1 MCRWWRVS
9 CGSAHFV
16 TLLAATAIVSK
27 GTTRVVVRLAVVF
40 SESSMGLPALEQ
52 LCALLAPV
60 RLGDRWK
67 ASRISLAVAA
77 WPSRGRFE

>member
-16 TLLAATAIVSK
+16 TLLAAAAIVLK

-40 SESSMGLPALEQ
+40 SESSMVLPALEQ

-60 RLGDRWK
+60 RLTGTGGRPHAFRWR
-67 ASRISLAVAA
+67 SRHGPAGA
-77 WPSRGRFE
+77 G